1 MIRHALLR
9 STRPIGPLPI
19 TVIEPALRTLLMTT
33 IGDPPLIA
41 TGVAA
46 AMQTAIA
53 LSVIA
58 TRAEK
63 KRRTAIT
70 AQTNPQPQNHFARNR
85 HPPSPAG
92 LDNGYGFVAP

>member
-1 MIRHALLR
+1 LIRHARLR
-9 STRPIGPLPI
+9 STRTIGPLPI
-19 TVIEPALRTLLMTT
+19 TVVEPAFRTLLMTT
-33 IGDPPLIA
+33 IGDAMLIA
-41 TGVAA
+41 TGLAA
-46 AMQTAIA
+46 AMQTAIT

-70 AQTNPQPQNHFARNR
+70 AQTNPQQQNHFARNR